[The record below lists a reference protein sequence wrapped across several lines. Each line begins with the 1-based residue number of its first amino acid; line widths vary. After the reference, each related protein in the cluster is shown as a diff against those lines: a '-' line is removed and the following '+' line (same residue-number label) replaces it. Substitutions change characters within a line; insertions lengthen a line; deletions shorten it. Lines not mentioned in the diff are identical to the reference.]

1 MISEEKKQVLD
12 LYAEGRK
19 LYKLMKFSEA
29 VERFAKALEIDPKDG
44 PSKVYFDRCKLYA
57 ANPPDEDWDGV
68 FTMTHK

>member
-1 MISEEKKQVLD
+1 MISEQKKQVLE

-29 VERFAKALEIDPKDG
+29 VERFGKALEIDPKDG
-44 PSKVYFDRCKLYA
+44 PSKVYFERCKLYA